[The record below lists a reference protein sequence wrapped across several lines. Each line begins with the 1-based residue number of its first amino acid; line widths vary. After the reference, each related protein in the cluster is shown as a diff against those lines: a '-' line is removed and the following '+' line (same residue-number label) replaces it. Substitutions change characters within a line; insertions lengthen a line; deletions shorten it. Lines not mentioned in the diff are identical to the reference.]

1 MVVAGPAGPGCVSLP
16 GGEQVVYRRGYLG
29 RMHYRRYVAI
39 GDSCAEGLDDP
50 YPDGSG
56 YRGWTDLV
64 AGALA
69 RRSPSLEYA
78 NLAVRGRRLDQILAE
93 QVPQAVVQRPDL
105 VTLFGGG
112 NDVLQGRWQTMARS
126 LDEIVATMAEV
137 AGTVVL
143 FTLPDIARL
152 PGLGRLRPRVV
163 QLNALIA
170 ETAARHGALLIDVRD
185 DEYCDDER
193 LYGGDRLHLGP
204 LGHRRVAAHV
214 LTALELPSE
223 PAWLA
228 PLPPATRDPLWR
240 VAARHWAWLRH
251 HVYPAVHGTVR
262 NKLIGRQ
269 PGDGFVA
276 KRPEPAP
283 VTPLP

>member
-1 MVVAGPAGPGCVSLP
+1 M
-16 GGEQVVYRRGYLG
+16 YRKGYLG

-56 YRGWTDLV
+56 YRGWADLV
-64 AGALA
+64 AGELA
-69 RRSPSLEYA
+69 RVSPSLEYA
-78 NLAVRGRRLDQILAE
+78 NLAVRGRRLDQILTE
-93 QVPQAVVQRPDL
+93 QVPNAVAHRPDL

-112 NDVLQGRWQTMARS
+112 NDVLQGRWRTTAES
-126 LDEIVATMAEV
+126 LDEIVTTMAGV
-137 AGTVVL
+137 AETVVL

-152 PGLGRLRPRVV
+152 PGLGRLRPRVRR
-163 QLNALIA
+163 LNDLIT
-170 ETAARHGALLIDVRD
+170 ETATKHGTLLIDVRD

-204 LGHRRVAAHV
+204 RGHHRVAAHV
-214 LTALELPSE
+214 LTSLALTPD

-228 PLPPATRDPLWR
+228 PLPPAVREPVWR
-240 VAARHWAWLRH
+240 SAAQHWSWLRH
-251 HVYPAVHGTVR
+251 HVYPAVHDTVR

-269 PGDGFVA
+269 PGDGLVA
-276 KRPEPAP
+276 KRPDPAP
-283 VTPLP
+283 VTPML